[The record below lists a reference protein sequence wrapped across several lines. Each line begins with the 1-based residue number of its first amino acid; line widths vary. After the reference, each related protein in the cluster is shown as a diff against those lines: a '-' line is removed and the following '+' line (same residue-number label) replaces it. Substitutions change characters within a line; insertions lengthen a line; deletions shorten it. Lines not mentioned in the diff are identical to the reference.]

1 MEVFGGSN
9 FFQALHEDQ
18 FEWWYALSYVGRLVG
33 YLIILGLL
41 VLIVGYTLKFLE
53 ECAGSRN
60 SEDTLHN
67 VESSPLRSE
76 KIVTTTY
83 GTYEFDDMNSG
94 DCIGSSSAELYDRKV
109 CIICYDEERNCF
121 LVPCG
126 HCATCITCAK
136 RIFDGESKTCP
147 VCRRYIGKVKKLFAQ

>member
-1 MEVFGGSN
+1 MEDLGGSN
-9 FFQALHEDQ
+9 IFQALHEDQ

-53 ECAGSRN
+53 ECVGSRN
-60 SEDTLHN
+60 AEETLHDR
-67 VESSPLRSE
+67 ESSPLQSK
-76 KIVTTTY
+76 KIVSTTY
-83 GTYEFDDMNSG
+83 GTYEFDDVESG
-94 DCIGSSSAELYDRKV
+94 GCIGSSSTELYDGKV

-121 LVPCG
+121 FVPCG

-147 VCRRYIGKVKKLFAQ
+147 VCRRYIGKVKKLFEQ